1 MSNEEINIIKELRKH
16 SDLYNSLIDDPKR
29 TIELIEKKIR

>member
-1 MSNEEINIIKELRKH
+1 MSNEEIDLIKELRKH
-16 SDLYNSLIDDPKR
+16 SDLYHNLVDNPKR